1 MDSVALTN
9 PESFDRINL
18 VFIADF
24 FVVLCSQGRACSFF
38 TYQLFRGI
46 VTRKIRPRNRAFLRV
61 ARIAM
66 ISVRAPRTRSFLTYF
81 RLSSV
86 GPALRS
92 ASPLPLLFSWRLF
105 HSELKLITINI

>member
-9 PESFDRINL
+9 PDPLDRIINFDHSGLLYRLSNEL
-18 VFIADF
+18 V
-24 FVVLCSQGRACSFF
+24 RKN
-38 TYQLFRGI
+38 I
-46 VTRKIRPRNRAFLRV
+46 VTRNIRQCNRAFPRELV

-86 GPALRS
+86 GPALLFPS
-92 ASPLPLLFSWRLF
+92 LSCSVGASFILS
-105 HSELKLITINI
+105 